1 MWPFYLYG
9 RLIAV
14 LEQGAR
20 AHGEV
25 PWLEQYYPR
34 GFFPL
39 AGLREPLE
47 RHRHSVL
54 NHLVREQRAKRYM
67 ARLDSLASALSNSE
81 EEITFDT
88 WASHYLSYDESRRP
102 EVPDRSTPRDA
113 TLYAQG
119 YLDERIDLQPNRPS
133 PAAGR
138 KPLAVLLGLPPG
150 TPPHLQHRRQLPQP
164 APRDPAGHS
173 RPQGLDQRHPGPSW
187 PTKET
192 RANSTRLLLDI
203 PPSRPL
209 QCKTITAA
217 KEKQEHPSVRTF
229 NKIFRPAQSAPTGRN
244 NRCGLYAAFNC
255 LEPNRRRR
263 RLTGLTPTS
272 SGPFSLGT

>member
-34 GFFPL
+34 GFFPP

-54 NHLVREQRAKRYM
+54 NHLVREKRAERYM
-67 ARLDSLASALSNSE
+67 ARLDTLASALSTTE
-81 EEITFDT
+81 DPITFDT

-113 TLYAQG
+113 PVYAQG
-119 YLDERIDLQPNRPS
+119 YLEERRELQPRRPAL
-133 PAAGR
+133 PQDEGLRQFCWDYHQGRHLTFNIAGNH
-138 KPLAVLLGLPPG
+138 PNLPPG
-150 TPPHLQHRRQLPQP
+150 TQLGIAERRALT
-164 APRDPAGHS
+164 APKQKG
-173 RPQGLDQRHPGPSW
+173 
-187 PTKET
+187 
-192 RANSTRLLLDI
+192 
-203 PPSRPL
+203 
-209 QCKTITAA
+209 AA
-217 KEKQEHPSVRTF
+217 R
-229 NKIFRPAQSAPTGRN
+229 
-244 NRCGLYAAFNC
+244 
-255 LEPNRRRR
+255 
-263 RLTGLTPTS
+263 
-272 SGPFSLGT
+272 